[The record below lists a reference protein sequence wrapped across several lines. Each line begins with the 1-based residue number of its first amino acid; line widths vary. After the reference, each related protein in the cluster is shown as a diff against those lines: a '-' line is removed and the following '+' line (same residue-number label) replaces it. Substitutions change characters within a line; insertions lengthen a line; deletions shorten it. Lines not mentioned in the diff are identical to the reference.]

1 MNSQTMFQSPSPSF
15 EQHLVQ
21 CCLCKMY
28 LEMGHFDFL
37 EFSKEFNEDLSN
49 FICTECVLK
58 SSLMQQ
64 IDILTQQVSQFQ
76 SQLRNHELTSL
87 EKSFDK
93 SVKEMTENL
102 AKLNINVESNTS
114 KESINSLPE
123 QEFIVINDTLSSDNQ
138 DEDELTRILRLAN
151 SGSNPCLAEN
161 YTDFLTSNG
170 VNGKQTSTPTL
181 NKTEELHI
189 MQQTKSEILETK
201 VLLIGDRQLKHVN
214 VGEYKKHDK
223 TVLKVVHPNTK
234 IIQTCKTAEYLV
246 TKLHKNINTV
256 IAHVGA
262 NDIKNRRSMKMFDD
276 FQKFSEVMN
285 EMGKTLVISGPL
297 PTASCNSETFS
308 RLYDLNL
315 WLSEWCERKG
325 ILFIDNFQ
333 LFWKKF
339 HLFDPTG
346 YKLNDLG
353 SLTLSNHIR
362 SCTKH
367 LL

>member
-1 MNSQTMFQSPSPSF
+1 MAEFDPFFMSSQTMFQSPSPSF

-123 QEFIVINDTLSSDNQ
+123 QEFIVIIICHPWAD
-138 DEDELTRILRLAN
+138 
-151 SGSNPCLAEN
+151 
-161 YTDFLTSNG
+161 
-170 VNGKQTSTPTL
+170 
-181 NKTEELHI
+181 
-189 MQQTKSEILETK
+189 
-201 VLLIGDRQLKHVN
+201 LLWSH
-214 VGEYKKHDK
+214 
-223 TVLKVVHPNTK
+223 
-234 IIQTCKTAEYLV
+234 C
-246 TKLHKNINTV
+246 
-256 IAHVGA
+256 
-262 NDIKNRRSMKMFDD
+262 
-276 FQKFSEVMN
+276 
-285 EMGKTLVISGPL
+285 
-297 PTASCNSETFS
+297 
-308 RLYDLNL
+308 
-315 WLSEWCERKG
+315 
-325 ILFIDNFQ
+325 
-333 LFWKKF
+333 
-339 HLFDPTG
+339 
-346 YKLNDLG
+346 
-353 SLTLSNHIR
+353 
-362 SCTKH
+362 
-367 LL
+367 